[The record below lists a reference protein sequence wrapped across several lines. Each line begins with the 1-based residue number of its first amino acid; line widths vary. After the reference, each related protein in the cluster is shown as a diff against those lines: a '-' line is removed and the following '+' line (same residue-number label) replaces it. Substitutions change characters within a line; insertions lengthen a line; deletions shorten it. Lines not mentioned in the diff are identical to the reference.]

1 MQKKFEAV
9 LSENELLNL
18 VQILPK
24 TGVILLQG
32 NLACGKTT
40 LAKAIVKS
48 RGFKDTVSSP
58 TFSLMQNY
66 GEIYHY
72 DIYRVGFNAITQN
85 GLFEN
90 IFEDGLHLIEWGD
103 DNLIKALKK
112 YEMNFYIVKITAQI
126 SENKRKYE
134 VFYA

>member
-9 LSENELLNL
+9 LGENELLNL

-24 TGVILLQG
+24 TGIILLQG

-40 LAKAIVKS
+40 LVKAIAKS

-103 DNLIKALKK
+103 DNLIKAL
-112 YEMNFYIVKITAQI
+112 
-126 SENKRKYE
+126 
-134 VFYA
+134 